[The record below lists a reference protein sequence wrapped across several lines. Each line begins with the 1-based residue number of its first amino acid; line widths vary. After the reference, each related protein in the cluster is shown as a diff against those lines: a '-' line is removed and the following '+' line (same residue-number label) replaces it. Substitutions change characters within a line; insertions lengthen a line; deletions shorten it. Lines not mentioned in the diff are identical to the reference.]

1 MAASKAKLAQRRRR
15 RTESKNKLLEE
26 AKLFQKKEN
35 SRPTSISSNSQ
46 DLPIV
51 IDDDFKD
58 EEISAYQEEEIQAI
72 DQANEMFQ
80 YIQAGIDDETSD
92 DEALDS
98 EDEHIQSF
106 WPVFNKKSFP
116 VTSLPASGHLK
127 SGQCGYQKSI

>member
-1 MAASKAKLAQRRRR
+1 MAASKSKLAQKRCRH
-15 RTESKNKLLEE
+15 TESKNKLLEE

-106 WPVFNKKSFP
+106 WPVFNEKSFP
-116 VTSLPASGHLK
+116 VTSLPASRQLK
-127 SGQCGYQKSI
+127 SGQRG